1 MQLLR
6 DYRAKKL
13 LVYIQ
18 FENYQATFITG
29 FRFEERIRS
38 SLNHRNKTK
47 T

>member
-29 FRFEERIRS
+29 SGLKKRI
-38 SLNHRNKTK
+38 NHA
-47 T
+47 